1 MPDKTKYI
9 LSYRPR
15 DYTSDSWLSTRG
27 SFRKKGEILNDFP
40 ANQVEPNLP
49 EPFRILLE
57 NYDQLLMQGQ
67 YLPDFLEGEE
77 EIVRIVLD
85 NNESDTWSVR
95 ARTEGGVIKYSVV
108 DEYETTYVF
117 TPTASIEPLTF
128 EEVISQLD
136 SIRDV
141 LNPEASITNP
151 YRDYNLHL
159 VEHPGEEVEFV
170 TVFSRFY
177 PDLTQW
183 YYEEAAE
190 WLEYIKS
197 KYPKS
202 G

>member
-1 MPDKTKYI
+1 MPDRKKYI

-27 SFRKKGEILNDFP
+27 SFRKKQGILDDPPNILI
-40 ANQVEPNLP
+40 NHNLP

-67 YLPDFLEGEE
+67 YLPDLAEGEE

-108 DEYETTYVF
+108 DEYETIYRFSPVE
-117 TPTASIEPLTF
+117 SQEPLTF
-128 EEVISQLD
+128 EEIISFLD
-136 SIRDV
+136 GIRDA

-159 VEHPGEEVEFV
+159 ASNPEEDVEFV

-177 PDLTQW
+177 PELTNW
-183 YYEEAAE
+183 YYEEAVE
-190 WLEYIKS
+190 WLDYIKS
-197 KYPKS
+197 KYPKDS
-202 G
+202 